1 MLKKEV
7 IFRGGVW
14 MYRQVE
20 DFLKEWTVSV
30 KGTVK
35 VLQAVTD
42 EKLGQSIVEG
52 HSALGWL
59 GWHLVETAG
68 YFSHLAGLTVPMIDH
83 NEPVPATAREITVAY
98 EKVAE
103 AVKQEVAKLSDEDL
117 LTETGIA
124 SLPTKGAV
132 LRFLIDHQTHHR
144 GQMMLL
150 LRQAGLSVP
159 PVMDPTKEI

>member
-1 MLKKEV
+1 
-7 IFRGGVW
+7 
-14 MYRQVE
+14 MYRLLD

-30 KGTVK
+30 KGTLK

-42 EKLGQSIVEG
+42 DKLGQSIVEG
-52 HSALGWL
+52 HSTLGWL

-83 NEPVPATAREITVAY
+83 KEPVPATAREIIEAY
-98 EKVAE
+98 EKVAA
-103 AVKQEVAKLSDEDL
+103 AVKQEAAKLSDEDL
-117 LTETGIA
+117 LTETSIEC
-124 SLPTKGAV
+124 LPTKGSV

-150 LRQAGLSVP
+150 LRQAGLPVP
-159 PVMDPTKEI
+159 PVMDPTKEL